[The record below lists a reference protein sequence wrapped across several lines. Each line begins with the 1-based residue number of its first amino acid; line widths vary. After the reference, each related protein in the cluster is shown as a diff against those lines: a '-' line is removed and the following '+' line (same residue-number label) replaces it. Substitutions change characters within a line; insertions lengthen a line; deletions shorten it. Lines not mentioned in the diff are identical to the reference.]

1 MKLDKTLI
9 ALKKLIDSIPEHKL
23 NGILREL
30 NREQVAPSLM
40 DHLEYYNSINLNSV
54 SSTKIDKWSIKI
66 SELEFYNNEI
76 NFLATL
82 CTNTKVEFSKVIRF
96 NKFEETIKIYSSVHP
111 IRVGVKNEDLK
122 QKIISN
128 ESQYLAF

>member
-96 NKFEETIKIYSSVHP
+96 NKFEETIKIYYF
-111 IRVGVKNEDLK
+111 IK
-122 QKIISN
+122 
-128 ESQYLAF
+128 